1 MEFKDTEIST
11 ADMIA
16 SLLNVIAYLI
26 SPILLIWSVN
36 TLFDCGISVTF
47 KTWLAGLVLIMLVRF
62 HLRSSGG
69 SYEPDYYEDEYDEDD
84 QDDFYYE
91 DEEYETP
98 EERKAR
104 LKRNLIVY
112 PDSKN
117 RKNPP
122 DQP

>member
-1 MEFKDTEIST
+1 MEFKEAEISA

-36 TLFDCGISVTF
+36 TLFECGISVTF

-69 SYEPDYYEDEYDEDD
+69 SYEPDYYEDDYEDD
-84 QDDFYYE
+84 DDEFYYE

-104 LKRNLIVY
+104 LKRKLIVY

-117 RKNPP
+117 RKTPP
-122 DQP
+122 DQS